1 MTPHTLSDTTRLG
14 SERPG
19 AEPVVIGAARATLD
33 ELVQVARHRRPVVVD
48 EAALARMKPSEEWL
62 GGVMERMEAGEDTA
76 PIYSINTGFGSLA
89 GRKAFDEPSDAAEL
103 SRRLV
108 ISNASGVGRYVDEE
122 VVRATMF
129 IRIVSLSQGYS
140 GVRADIVKTLADMLN
155 RGVHPAIPEFG
166 SLGASGD
173 LIPLAHIAIVMSRSH
188 QGEDLELDSGEAFVD
203 GAVVSGKAAMEHAGL
218 ERLPLGAKDGL
229 ALLNGTSFSCAQAAL
244 ALYDAQN
251 LLETAQITA
260 AMSIEALMGFGDA
273 FIDELHQ
280 ARGQRGQIEVAARL
294 RELLSGSSLVDGDA
308 GTDPVRQPP
317 QDAYS
322 LRCIPQVFGPVK
334 DTLAFA
340 AGIIDNEINAATDNP
355 LIFPSLPASRTLKAV
370 SGGNFH
376 AEYVAFAA
384 DFISIVVT
392 EIGNI
397 TERRLFRLDDG
408 TLNRGLPDML
418 VASEQIGMDC
428 GYMLPQYLAAAL
440 VSDCKT
446 LAHPDSVDSIPTCAN
461 QEDHVSMAN
470 NAGRHTRQIVANI
483 ENVVAVELLMA
494 AQALELR
501 MNLPATAGAKPGP
514 ASLAALAFLRSVASD
529 DGRPIDHI
537 TQDVVLYPRLRKA
550 TELVHSG
557 AVVAA
562 VNAAIGT
569 PA

>member
-1 MTPHTLSDTTRLG
+1 MTTAVLPETAPVRIGIHRTTLEDL
-14 SERPG
+14 
-19 AEPVVIGAARATLD
+19 I
-33 ELVQVARHRRPVVVD
+33 QVARRRRPVVID
-48 EAALARMKPSEEWL
+48 EAVFE
-62 GGVMERMEAGEDTA
+62 VMEPSRNWLQGVVDSMGPGKDTP

-89 GRKAFDEPSDAAEL
+89 GRRAFAEPADAAEL

-108 ISNASGVGRYVDEE
+108 LSNAAGVGRYVDEE
-122 VVRATMF
+122 VVRATML
-129 IRIVSLSQGYS
+129 IRIVSLTQGFS
-140 GVRADIVKTLADMLN
+140 GIRPEIVTTLVDMLN
-155 RGVHPAIPEFG
+155 AGVCPAIPEYG

-173 LIPLAHIAIVMSRSH
+173 LIPLAHVAIVMSRPH
-188 QGEDLELDSGEAFVD
+188 TGEDIELDSGEAMLE
-203 GAVVSGKAAMEHAGL
+203 GKLVSGVKAMAAAGI

-229 ALLNGTSFSCAQAAL
+229 ALLNGTSFSAAQAAL

-280 ARGQRGQIEVAARL
+280 ARGQRGQIEVAARI
-294 RELLSGSSLVDGDA
+294 RELLAGSTLIDGNA
-308 GTDPVRQPP
+308 TTDPVRQPP

-322 LRCIPQVFGPVK
+322 LRCVPQVFGPVK

-340 AGIIDNEINAATDNP
+340 AGIVENEINAATDNP
-355 LIFPSLPASRTLKAV
+355 LIFPSLPDTRKLKAV

-384 DFISIVVT
+384 DFISIAVT
-392 EIGNI
+392 EIGSI

-418 VASEQIGMDC
+418 IDSEQTGMDC

-483 ENVVAVELLMA
+483 ESVVGIELLMA

-501 MNLPATAGAKPGP
+501 LGLEATADARLSP
-514 ASLAALAFLRSVASD
+514 AAAAALALVRGTASD

-537 TQDVVLYPRLRKA
+537 RADVVMYPRIRKA
-550 TELVHSG
+550 LELVHDG
-557 AVVAA
+557 TVVDT
-562 VNAAIGT
+562 VNQALAG
-569 PA
+569 

>member
-1 MTPHTLSDTTRLG
+1 MTTTVL
-14 SERPG
+14 
-19 AEPVVIGAARATLD
+19 AEAAPVTIGVHRATLD
-33 ELVQVARHRRPVVVD
+33 DLIQVARHRRPVVID
-48 EAALARMKPSEEWL
+48 EAVFETMRPSQEWL
-62 GGVMERMEAGEDTA
+62 QGVVDQMGPGKQTP

-89 GRKAFDEPSDAAEL
+89 GRQAFAEPSDAAEL

-108 ISNASGVGRYVDEE
+108 LSNAAGVGRHVDEE

-129 IRIVSLSQGYS
+129 IRIVSLTQGYS
-140 GVRADIVKTLADMLN
+140 GVRPEIITTLAKMLN
-155 RGVHPAIPEFG
+155 AGVCPAIPEYG

-173 LIPLAHIAIVMSRSH
+173 LIPLAHVAIVMSRSH
-188 QGEDLELDSGEAFVD
+188 TGEDLELDSGEALVD
-203 GAVVSGKAAMEHAGL
+203 GNVVSGIAAMRHAGI

-244 ALYDAQN
+244 ALFDAQN

-280 ARGQRGQIEVAARL
+280 ARGQRGQIEVAARI
-294 RELLSGSSLVDGDA
+294 RELLAGSTLIDGNA
-308 GTDPVRQPP
+308 STDPVRQPP

-322 LRCIPQVFGPVK
+322 LRCVPQVFGAIK
-334 DTLAFA
+334 DTLGFA

-355 LIFPSLPASRTLKAV
+355 LIFPALPDTRKLKAV

-418 VASEQIGMDC
+418 IDSEQTGMDC

-470 NAGRHTRQIVANI
+470 NAGRHARQIVANI
-483 ENVVAVELLMA
+483 ESVVGIELLMA

-501 MNLPATAGAKPGP
+501 AMREETGDARPGP
-514 ASLAALAFLRSVASD
+514 ASAAALALVRSSKSA
-529 DGRPIDHI
+529 DGRPVDHI
-537 TQDVVLYPRLRKA
+537 RKDVVLYPRVRKA
-550 TELVHSG
+550 LDLVHSG
-557 AVVAA
+557 AVVET
-562 VNAAIGT
+562 VNKVLAG
-569 PA
+569 

>member
-1 MTPHTLSDTTRLG
+1 MTLDTHLETEAVVLG
-14 SERPG
+14 
-19 AEPVVIGAARATLD
+19 IHRATLED
-33 ELVQVARHRRPVVVD
+33 LVQVARHRRPVVVD
-48 EAALARMKPSEEWL
+48 PAALARMKPSEDWL
-62 GGVMERMEAGEDTA
+62 NGVMDDMKAGKETA

-108 ISNASGVGRYVDEE
+108 LSNAAGVGRYVDEE
-122 VVRATMF
+122 VVRATLF
-129 IRIVSLSQGYS
+129 IRIVSLTQGHS
-140 GVRADIVKTLADMLN
+140 GVRADIVRTLAEMLN
-155 RGVHPAIPEFG
+155 RGVYPAIPEYG

-173 LIPLAHIAIVMSRSH
+173 LIPLAHVAIVMSRSH
-188 QGEDLELDSGEAFVD
+188 TGEDVELDSGEAFVD
-203 GAVVSGKAAMEHAGL
+203 GAVVSGIAAMAHAGI

-251 LLETAQITA
+251 LLETAQVTA
-260 AMSIEALMGFGDA
+260 AMTIEALMGFGDA

-294 RELLSGSSLVDGDA
+294 RALLSGSGFVDGDA
-308 GTDPVRQPP
+308 DRDPVRQPP

-334 DTLAFA
+334 DTLEFA

-408 TLNRGLPDML
+408 NLNRGLPDML

-483 ENVVAVELLMA
+483 ESVVAIELLMA

-501 MNLPATAGAKPGP
+501 MRMPATAGAKPGI
-514 ASLAALAFLRSVASD
+514 ASLAALAYLRSTASA
-529 DGRPIDHI
+529 DGRPIDHL
-537 TQDVVLYPRLRKA
+537 TEDVVMYPRLRKA
-550 TELVHSG
+550 GELVHDGS
-557 AVVAA
+557 VVAA
-562 VNAAIGT
+562 VNAAIGGGSRD
-569 PA
+569 AADR

>member
-1 MTPHTLSDTTRLG
+1 MTLETLLDT
-14 SERPG
+14 
-19 AEPVVIGAARATLD
+19 APVVLGTHRAALQD
-33 ELVQVARHRRPVVVD
+33 LIQVARYRRPVVVD
-48 EAALARMKPSEEWL
+48 EEALARMKPSQDWL
-62 GGVMERMEAGEDTA
+62 DGVMDDMRAGKETA

-108 ISNASGVGRYVDEE
+108 LSNAAGVGRYVDEE

-129 IRIVSLSQGYS
+129 IRIVSLTQGYS
-140 GVRADIVKTLADMLN
+140 GVRADIVKTLAEMLN
-155 RGVHPAIPEFG
+155 RGVYPAIPEYG

-173 LIPLAHIAIVMSRSH
+173 LIPLAHVAIVMSRSH
-188 QGEDLELDSGEAFVD
+188 AGEDEELDSGEAFVN
-203 GAVVSGKAAMEHAGL
+203 GAVVSGIAAMAHAGI

-260 AMSIEALMGFGDA
+260 AMTIEALLGFGDA

-280 ARGQRGQIEVAARL
+280 ARGQRGQIDVAARL
-294 RELLSGSSLVDGDA
+294 RELLSGSGLVDGDA
-308 GTDPVRQPP
+308 GRDPVRQPP

-334 DTLAFA
+334 DTLEFA

-355 LIFPSLPASRTLKAV
+355 LIFPSLPSTRTLKAV

-470 NAGRHTRQIVANI
+470 NAGRHARQIVANI
-483 ENVVAVELLMA
+483 ESVVAVELLMA

-501 MNLPATAGAKPGP
+501 MGMSATAGAKPAP
-514 ASLAALAFLRSVASD
+514 ASLAALALLRSTAAA

-537 TQDVVLYPRLRKA
+537 KQDVVLYPRLRKA
-550 TELVHSG
+550 GELVHAG

-562 VNAAIGT
+562 VNAAIGGGSDD
-569 PA
+569 ASGH

>member
-1 MTPHTLSDTTRLG
+1 MTLETHLETEAVVLG
-14 SERPG
+14 
-19 AEPVVIGAARATLD
+19 IHRATLED
-33 ELVQVARHRRPVVVD
+33 LVQVARHRRAVVVD
-48 EAALARMKPSEEWL
+48 QAALARMKPSEDWL
-62 GGVMERMEAGEDTA
+62 NGVMEDMKAGKETA

-108 ISNASGVGRYVDEE
+108 LSNAAGVGRYVDEE
-122 VVRATMF
+122 VVRATLF
-129 IRIVSLSQGYS
+129 IRIVSLTQGYS
-140 GVRADIVKTLADMLN
+140 GVRADIVTTLAEMLN
-155 RGVHPAIPEFG
+155 RGVYPAIPEYG

-173 LIPLAHIAIVMSRSH
+173 LIPLAHVAIVMSRSH
-188 QGEDLELDSGEAFVD
+188 AGEDVELDSGEAFVD
-203 GAVVSGKAAMEHAGL
+203 GAVVSGIAAMAHAGI

-251 LLETAQITA
+251 LLETAQVTA
-260 AMSIEALMGFGDA
+260 AMTIEALMGFGDA

-294 RELLSGSSLVDGDA
+294 RELLSGSGFVDGDA
-308 GTDPVRQPP
+308 DRDPVRQPP

-334 DTLAFA
+334 DTLEFA

-483 ENVVAVELLMA
+483 ESVVAIELLMA

-501 MNLPATAGAKPGP
+501 MRLPATAGAKPGV
-514 ASLAALAFLRSVASD
+514 ASLAALAYLRSTASA
-529 DGRPIDHI
+529 DGRAIDHL
-537 TQDVVLYPRLRKA
+537 TEDVVLYPRLRKA
-550 TELVHSG
+550 GELVHDGS
-557 AVVAA
+557 VVAA
-562 VNAAIGT
+562 VNAAIGGGSRD
-569 PA
+569 AAADR

>member
-1 MTPHTLSDTTRLG
+1 MTTAVL
-14 SERPG
+14 
-19 AEPVVIGAARATLD
+19 AETAPVTIGVHRATLD
-33 ELVQVARHRRPVVVD
+33 DLIQVARHRRPVIIDDAVFD
-48 EAALARMKPSEEWL
+48 AMAPSREWL
-62 GGVMERMEAGEDTA
+62 DGIVDAMGPGKQTP

-89 GRKAFDEPSDAAEL
+89 GRKAFAEPADAAEL

-108 ISNASGVGRYVDEE
+108 LSNAAGVGRHVDEE

-129 IRIVSLSQGYS
+129 IRIVSLTQGYS
-140 GVRADIVKTLADMLN
+140 GVRPEIVTTLARMLN
-155 RGVHPAIPEFG
+155 AGVCPAIPEYG

-173 LIPLAHIAIVMSRSH
+173 LIPLAHVAIVMSRSH
-188 QGEDLELDSGEAFVD
+188 TGEDMELDSGEALLD
-203 GAVVSGKAAMEHAGL
+203 GKVVSGIAAMRHAGI

-244 ALYDAQN
+244 ALHDAQN

-260 AMSIEALMGFGDA
+260 AMTIEALMGFGDA

-280 ARGQRGQIEVAARL
+280 ARGQRGQIEVAARI
-294 RELLSGSSLVDGDA
+294 RELLSGSTLIDGNA
-308 GTDPVRQPP
+308 STDPVRQPP

-322 LRCIPQVFGPVK
+322 LRCIPQVFGPIK

-355 LIFPSLPASRTLKAV
+355 LIFPSLPDTRKLKAV

-408 TLNRGLPDML
+408 TLNRWLPDML
-418 VASEQIGMDC
+418 IDSEQTGMDC

-470 NAGRHTRQIVANI
+470 NAGRHARQIVANI
-483 ENVVAVELLMA
+483 ESVVGIELLMA

-501 MNLPATAGAKPGP
+501 AAHPDTGDASPGA
-514 ASLAALAFLRSVASD
+514 ASAAALALVRGSKSA

-537 TQDVVLYPRLRKA
+537 RADVVMYPRIRKA
-550 TELVHSG
+550 LDLVHSG
-557 AVVAA
+557 SVVET
-562 VNAAIGT
+562 VNKVLAG
-569 PA
+569 

>member
-1 MTPHTLSDTTRLG
+1 MTLDTLLETDAVVLG
-14 SERPG
+14 
-19 AEPVVIGAARATLD
+19 IHRATLED
-33 ELVQVARHRRPVVVD
+33 LVQVARHRRPVVVD
-48 EAALARMKPSEEWL
+48 DAALARMKPSEDWL
-62 GGVMERMEAGEDTA
+62 NGVMDDMKAGKDTA

-108 ISNASGVGRYVDEE
+108 LSNAAGVGRYVDEE

-129 IRIVSLSQGYS
+129 IRIVSLTQGHS
-140 GVRADIVKTLADMLN
+140 GVRADIVKTLAGMLN
-155 RGVHPAIPEFG
+155 RGVYPAIPEYG

-173 LIPLAHIAIVMSRSH
+173 LIPLAHVAIVMSRSH
-188 QGEDLELDSGEAFVD
+188 TGEDVELDSGEAFVD
-203 GAVVSGKAAMEHAGL
+203 GAVVSGIAAMAHAGL

-244 ALYDAQN
+244 ALYDARN

-294 RELLSGSSLVDGDA
+294 RELLAGSGFVDGDA
-308 GTDPVRQPP
+308 NRDPVRQPP

-334 DTLAFA
+334 DTLEFA

-376 AEYVAFAA
+376 AEYLAFAA

-483 ENVVAVELLMA
+483 ESVVAIELLMA

-501 MNLPATAGAKPGP
+501 MRMPAMAGAKPGA
-514 ASLAALAFLRSVASD
+514 ASLAALAYLRSTASA
-529 DGRPIDHI
+529 DGRPIDHLAE
-537 TQDVVLYPRLRKA
+537 DVVMYPRLRKA
-550 TELVHSG
+550 GELVHDGS
-557 AVVAA
+557 VVAA
-562 VNAAIGT
+562 VNAAIGGGGHD
-569 PA
+569 AADG

>member
-1 MTPHTLSDTTRLG
+1 MTTAVLPETAPVRIGVHRTTLEDL
-14 SERPG
+14 
-19 AEPVVIGAARATLD
+19 I
-33 ELVQVARHRRPVVVD
+33 QVARHRRPLLIDDAVFDVMRPSQDWLQGVVD
-48 EAALARMKPSEEWL
+48 SMGKDKETP
-62 GGVMERMEAGEDTA
+62 

-89 GRKAFDEPSDAAEL
+89 GRRAFAEPADAAEL

-108 ISNASGVGRYVDEE
+108 LSNASGVGRYVDEE

-129 IRIVSLSQGYS
+129 IRIVSLTQGYS
-140 GVRADIVKTLADMLN
+140 GIRPEIVTTLTEMLN
-155 RGVHPAIPEFG
+155 AGVCPAIPEYG

-173 LIPLAHIAIVMSRSH
+173 LIPLAHVAIVMSRSH
-188 QGEDLELDSGEAFVD
+188 TGEDIELDSGEALLE
-203 GAVVSGKAAMEHAGL
+203 GKVVSGIKAMAAAGI

-229 ALLNGTSFSCAQAAL
+229 ALLNGTSFSAAQAAL

-280 ARGQRGQIEVAARL
+280 ARGQRGQIEVAARI
-294 RELLSGSSLVDGDA
+294 RELLAGSTLIDGNA
-308 GTDPVRQPP
+308 STDPVRQPP

-322 LRCIPQVFGPVK
+322 LRCVPQVFGPIK

-340 AGIIDNEINAATDNP
+340 AGILENEINAATDNP
-355 LIFPSLPASRTLKAV
+355 LIFPSLPDTRSLKAV

-384 DFISIVVT
+384 DFISIAVT
-392 EIGNI
+392 EIGSI

-418 VASEQIGMDC
+418 IDSEQTGMDC

-470 NAGRHTRQIVANI
+470 NAGRHARQIVANI
-483 ENVVAVELLMA
+483 ESVVGIELLMA

-501 MNLPATAGAKPGP
+501 LGLEATADARLSP
-514 ASLAALAFLRSVASD
+514 AAAAALALVRGSKSA

-537 TQDVVLYPRLRKA
+537 SQDVVLYPRVRKA
-550 TELVHSG
+550 LDLVHEG
-557 AVVAA
+557 AVVDA
-562 VNAAIGT
+562 VNRVLAG
-569 PA
+569 

>member
-1 MTPHTLSDTTRLG
+1 MTSETLLDT
-14 SERPG
+14 
-19 AEPVVIGAARATLD
+19 APVVLGLGRSTLAD
-33 ELVQVARHRRPVVVD
+33 LVDVARHRRPVVVD
-48 EAALARMKPSEEWL
+48 AEALARMAPSQEWL
-62 GGVMERMEAGEDTA
+62 GNVMDDMAAGKETA

-89 GRKAFDEPSDAAEL
+89 GRKAFDTPSDAAEL

-108 ISNASGVGRYVDEE
+108 LSNAAGVGRYVDEE

-129 IRIVSLSQGYS
+129 IRMVSLTQGYS
-140 GVRADIVKTLADMLN
+140 GVRPELVTTLAEMLN
-155 RGVHPAIPEFG
+155 RGVHPAIPEYG

-188 QGEDLELDSGEAFVD
+188 TGEDIELDSGEAFVD
-203 GAVVSGKAAMEHAGL
+203 GAVVSGIAAMAHAGL
-218 ERLPLGAKDGL
+218 DRLPLGAKDGL

-244 ALYDAQN
+244 ALFDAQN
-251 LLETAQITA
+251 LLQTAQITA
-260 AMSIEALMGFGDA
+260 AMTIEALIGFGDA

-280 ARGQRGQIEVAARL
+280 ARGQKGQIEVAARI
-294 RELLSGSSLVDGDA
+294 RQLLAGSGLIDGDA
-308 GTDPVRQPP
+308 GRDPVRQPP

-334 DTLAFA
+334 DTLDFA
-340 AGIIDNEINAATDNP
+340 AGIIENEINAATDNP
-355 LIFPSLPASRTLKAV
+355 LIFPSLPATRTLKAV

-376 AEYVAFAA
+376 AEYMAFAA

-392 EIGNI
+392 EIGSI

-418 VASEQIGMDC
+418 IASEQIGMDC

-470 NAGRHTRQIVANI
+470 NAGRHARQIVANI
-483 ENVVAVELLMA
+483 ESVVAIELLMA

-501 MNLPATAGAKPGP
+501 MGMAATNGAKAGP
-514 ASLAALAFLRSVASD
+514 ASLAALELVRSSSSA
-529 DGRPIDHI
+529 DGRRIDHI
-537 TQDVVLYPRLRKA
+537 TADVVLYPRVRKA
-550 TELVHSG
+550 LELVHTG
-557 AVVAA
+557 AVTAA
-562 VNAAIGT
+562 VDAKLAEADDT
-569 PA
+569 PAR